1 MLGLRNL
8 VSASL
13 HISHKTFAIKE
24 VCLSE
29 NVDETLP

>member
-13 HISHKTFAIKE
+13 HISHIKFAIYKGGVFIGE
-24 VCLSE
+24 R
-29 NVDETLP
+29 